1 MTQELLISVDNYVTD
16 LFIPVDPA
24 SQEAIAFSENSGP
37 PSIKVAPYE
46 GKLLILLVQI
56 CRAFNLPRAPSCG

>member
-24 SQEAIAFSENSGP
+24 SQEAIAFSENSGA
-37 PSIKVAPYE
+37 SVHKSCALRRQAAHLA
-46 GKLLILLVQI
+46 GS
-56 CRAFNLPRAPSCG
+56 NLPSLQSASRA